1 MTTNRLSVP
10 LSFDDTSSHLVFDPV
25 RCSRRRT
32 PKRQPRLY
40 SQNCAACHG
49 DKGHGDGPA
58 GKYLKPPPPDFAT
71 SLKGKTDDW
80 IAKAIKGGGVAVG
93 ESRYHA
99 GISRVSADDQ
109 VKALVAYV
117 KSFNP

>member
-1 MTTNRLSVP
+1 MTLVASVAT
-10 LSFDDTSSHLVFDPV
+10 LFVA
-25 RCSRRRT
+25 T
-32 PKRQPRLY
+32 PAHAQQADATY

-58 GKYLKPPPPDFAT
+58 GKYLKPPPSDFAT

-80 IAKAIKGGGVAVG
+80 IAKAIKGGGAAVG
-93 ESRYHA
+93 ESPTMPAYA
-99 GISRVSADDQ
+99 NLSDDQ
-109 VKALVAYV
+109 VKGLVAYI

>member
-1 MTTNRLSVP
+1 MTNRSLSALYLATTLVASAAT
-10 LSFDDTSSHLVFDPV
+10 LLVATSARAQSADA
-25 RCSRRRT
+25 T
-32 PKRQPRLY
+32 Y

-49 DKGHGDGPA
+49 DGAA

-80 IAKAIKGGGVAVG
+80 IAKAIKGGGAAVG
-93 ESRYHA
+93 ESPTMPAYA
-99 GISRVSADDQ
+99 SLSDDQ
-109 VKALVAYV
+109 IKALVAYI

>member
-1 MTTNRLSVP
+1 MTNRSLSALYLATTLVASAAT
-10 LSFDDTSSHLVFDPV
+10 LLVATSARAQSADA
-25 RCSRRRT
+25 T
-32 PKRQPRLY
+32 Y

-49 DKGHGDGPA
+49 DKGHGDGAA

-80 IAKAIKGGGVAVG
+80 IAKAIKGGGAAVG
-93 ESRYHA
+93 ESPTMPAYA
-99 GISRVSADDQ
+99 SLSDDQ
-109 VKALVAYV
+109 IKALVAYI

>member
-1 MTTNRLSVP
+1 MTTNRLFAPIVSMMLAASAVT
-10 LSFDDTSSHLVFDPV
+10 LLFA
-25 RCSRRRT
+25 T
-32 PKRQPRLY
+32 PARAQSADATY

-49 DKGHGDGPA
+49 DKGHGDGAA

-80 IAKAIKGGGVAVG
+80 IAKAIKGGGAAVG
-93 ESRYHA
+93 ESPTMPAYA
-99 GISRVSADDQ
+99 SLSDDQ
-109 VKALVAYV
+109 IKALVAYI

>member
-1 MTTNRLSVP
+1 MITNRLFAP
-10 LSFDDTSSHLVFDPV
+10 FLSMTLVASLAILFV
-25 RCSRRRT
+25 AT
-32 PKRQPRLY
+32 PAHAQQADAIY

-58 GKYLKPPPPDFAT
+58 GKYLKPPPADFAT

-80 IAKAIKGGGVAVG
+80 IAKVIKGGGAAVG
-93 ESRYHA
+93 EAPTMPPYPNLS
-99 GISRVSADDQ
+99 DDQ
-109 VKALVAYV
+109 VKGLAAYV